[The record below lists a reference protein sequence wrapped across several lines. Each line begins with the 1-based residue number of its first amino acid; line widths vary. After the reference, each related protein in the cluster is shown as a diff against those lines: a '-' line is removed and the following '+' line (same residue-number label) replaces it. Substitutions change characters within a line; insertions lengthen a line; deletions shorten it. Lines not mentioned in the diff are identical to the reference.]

1 MSITATVWPRF
12 SRLRARVDPTRPQP
26 MITMCTEPSLMN
38 LVEKPPDAV
47 STLGQESLL
56 IAAAVPVLW

>member
-1 MSITATVWPRF
+1 
-12 SRLRARVDPTRPQP
+12 
-26 MITMCTEPSLMN
+26 MN